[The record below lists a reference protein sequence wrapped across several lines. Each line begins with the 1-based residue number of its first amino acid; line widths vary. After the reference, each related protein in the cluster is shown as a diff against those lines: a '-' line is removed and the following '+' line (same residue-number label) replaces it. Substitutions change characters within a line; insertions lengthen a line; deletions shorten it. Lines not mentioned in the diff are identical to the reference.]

1 MRNQIPGH
9 EAKHKE
15 AGFSLVELLIVVS
28 VILIIVILLQ
38 VKGSGFG
45 AALGGMSG
53 GSVFRTKRGLEKTLF
68 QATILLTIVFIF
80 VSFLSVE
87 SQK

>member
-1 MRNQIPGH
+1 MLLNVLQI
-9 EAKHKE
+9 
-15 AGFSLVELLIVVS
+15 VIS
-28 VILIIVILLQ
+28 VILIVVILLQ

-53 GSVFRTKRGLEKTLF
+53 GSVYRTKRGLERTLF
-68 QATILLTIVFIF
+68 QATILLVVVFIF
-80 VSFLSVE
+80 VSFLSVV

>member
-1 MRNQIPGH
+1 MFLNLLQI
-9 EAKHKE
+9 
-15 AGFSLVELLIVVS
+15 VIS
-28 VILIIVILLQ
+28 VILIVVILLQ

-53 GSVFRTKRGLEKTLF
+53 GSVYRTKRGLERTLF
-68 QATILLTIVFIF
+68 QATILLVVVFIF
-80 VSFLSVE
+80 VSFLSVV

>member
-1 MRNQIPGH
+1 MFLQILQI
-9 EAKHKE
+9 AI
-15 AGFSLVELLIVVS
+15 SS
-28 VILIIVILLQ
+28 ILILVILLQ

-53 GSVFRTKRGLEKTLF
+53 GSVYRTKRGLERTLF

-80 VSFLSVE
+80 VSFLSVS
-87 SQK
+87 SQ

>member
-1 MRNQIPGH
+1 MMMN
-9 EAKHKE
+9 
-15 AGFSLVELLIVVS
+15 LLQIVVS
-28 VILIIVILLQ
+28 AILIAVVLLQ

-53 GSVFRTKRGLEKTLF
+53 GSVYRTKRGLERTLF
-68 QATILLTIVFIF
+68 QATIILVIVFLF

-87 SQK
+87 SQN

>member
-1 MRNQIPGH
+1 MINYLQIIVSGI
-9 EAKHKE
+9 
-15 AGFSLVELLIVVS
+15 LIV
-28 VILIIVILLQ
+28 VILLQ

-53 GSVFRTKRGLEKTLF
+53 GSVYRTKRGLERTLF
-68 QATILLTIVFIF
+68 QATIILSIVFIF
-80 VSFLSVE
+80 VSFLSVQ

>member
-1 MRNQIPGH
+1 MMMNILQI
-9 EAKHKE
+9 
-15 AGFSLVELLIVVS
+15 SISTVLIVV
-28 VILIIVILLQ
+28 VLLQ

-53 GSVFRTKRGLEKTLF
+53 GGVYRTKRGLERTLF
-68 QATILLTIVFIF
+68 QATILLVVAFIL
-80 VSFLSVE
+80 VSFLSVL

>member
-1 MRNQIPGH
+1 MFLNILQI
-9 EAKHKE
+9 
-15 AGFSLVELLIVVS
+15 IVS
-28 VILIIVILLQ
+28 VILIVVILLQ
-38 VKGSGFG
+38 VNGSGFG

-53 GSVFRTKRGLEKTLF
+53 GSVYRTKRGLERTLF

-80 VSFLSVE
+80 VSFLSVQ

>member
-1 MRNQIPGH
+1 MFLNVLQ
-9 EAKHKE
+9 
-15 AGFSLVELLIVVS
+15 IVVS
-28 VILIIVILLQ
+28 VTLIVVILLQ

-53 GSVFRTKRGLEKTLF
+53 GSVYRTKRGLERTLF

-80 VSFLSVE
+80 VSFLSVQ

>member
-1 MRNQIPGH
+1 MLNLLQI
-9 EAKHKE
+9 
-15 AGFSLVELLIVVS
+15 VIS
-28 VILIIVILLQ
+28 VILIIVVLLQ

-53 GSVFRTKRGLEKTLF
+53 GGVFRTKRGLEKTLF
-68 QATILLTIVFIF
+68 QATIILTIVFIF

-87 SQK
+87 SQN

>member
-1 MRNQIPGH
+1 MLLNILQI
-9 EAKHKE
+9 A
-15 AGFSLVELLIVVS
+15 VV
-28 VILIIVILLQ
+28 LLQ

-53 GSVFRTKRGLEKTLF
+53 GSVYRTKRGLERTLF
-68 QATILLTIVFIF
+68 QATILLVLAFIL
-80 VSFLSVE
+80 VSFLSVY

>member
-1 MRNQIPGH
+1 MLLNVLQILI
-9 EAKHKE
+9 
-15 AGFSLVELLIVVS
+15 SLILIVV
-28 VILIIVILLQ
+28 VLLQ

-53 GSVFRTKRGLEKTLF
+53 GGVYRTKRGLERTLF
-68 QATILLTIVFIF
+68 QATIMLVIAFIL
-80 VSFLSVE
+80 VSFLSVY

>member
-1 MRNQIPGH
+1 MFMNILQVIV
-9 EAKHKE
+9 
-15 AGFSLVELLIVVS
+15 SVTLIVV
-28 VILIIVILLQ
+28 VLLQ

-53 GSVFRTKRGLEKTLF
+53 GSAYRTKRGLEKTLF
-68 QATILLTIVFIF
+68 QATILLVIVFVF
-80 VSFLSVE
+80 VSFLSVQ

>member
-1 MRNQIPGH
+1 MLLQVLQIT
-9 EAKHKE
+9 
-15 AGFSLVELLIVVS
+15 IS
-28 VILIIVILLQ
+28 VILIIVVLLQ

-53 GSVFRTKRGLEKTLF
+53 GSVFRTKRGLERTLF
-68 QATILLTIVFIF
+68 QATIILVIVFIF
-80 VSFLSVE
+80 VSFLSVQ

>member
-1 MRNQIPGH
+1 MFLNVLQI
-9 EAKHKE
+9 
-15 AGFSLVELLIVVS
+15 SIS
-28 VILIIVILLQ
+28 VILIVVVLLQ

-53 GSVFRTKRGLEKTLF
+53 GSVYRTKRGLERTLF
-68 QATILLTIVFIF
+68 QATILLVAAF
-80 VSFLSVE
+80 VLISFLSVY

>member
-1 MRNQIPGH
+1 MFMQVLQIVIS
-9 EAKHKE
+9 AI
-15 AGFSLVELLIVVS
+15 LIV
-28 VILIIVILLQ
+28 VILLQ

-53 GSVFRTKRGLEKTLF
+53 GSVYRTKRGLERTLF

-80 VSFLSVE
+80 VSFLSVS
-87 SQK
+87 SQ